1 MSQNMIRPSRRFG
14 PLLSF
19 AKSVWSAIFQF
30 AVFVAVLSFLQTQ
43 QPLIQRRIDH
53 QNKILTITRT
63 GFSPLRVRIFANAFD
78 VNFDRATA
86 HASLDSA
93 KPIAAVST
101 RGLLTEQTL
110 WMPWSTMRVDLARD
124 TQLPFDE
131 WKGDLPS
138 PYVVYCL
145 EIEARNML
153 SNQSVVEAVLT
164 PKVKFATSLFG
175 FMGPGVLGGD
185 PSSLLAT
192 EAQIKSECL
201 AMYEKMR

>member
-1 MSQNMIRPSRRFG
+1 
-14 PLLSF
+14 
-19 AKSVWSAIFQF
+19 
-30 AVFVAVLSFLQTQ
+30 
-43 QPLIQRRIDH
+43 
-53 QNKILTITRT
+53 
-63 GFSPLRVRIFANAFD
+63 
-78 VNFDRATA
+78 
-86 HASLDSA
+86 
-93 KPIAAVST
+93 
-101 RGLLTEQTL
+101 
-110 WMPWSTMRVDLARD
+110 MPWSTMRVDLARD